1 MSAPEPRLAV
11 HQFSREEAIE
21 FAQTGRWK
29 PLSPKERA
37 LVQLRQECLCM
48 DFSAFH
54 EGITE
59 LLGRPVYTHEFADPD
74 RLWEEYHRG
83 EPIGLDEILAK
94 LPAHLKPIVVIVDQ
108 GGDA

>member
-11 HQFSREEAIE
+11 YQMTREEAIE
-21 FAQTGRWK
+21 FGSSGRWK
-29 PLSPKERA
+29 PLTPKERA

-48 DFSAFH
+48 DFAAFH

-74 RLWEEYHRG
+74 ALWGEYHRG
-83 EPIGLDEILAK
+83 EPISFADVLAK
-94 LPAHLKPIVVIVDQ
+94 LPDHLKPIVIVAPR
-108 GGDA
+108 GDD